1 MTILYFAAA
10 LFMPLSAEDRTD
22 LRCEGHEKEE
32 KNVKRKLKKA
42 GKLMLILLLAALL
55 TSCGN
60 SENGTE
66 SVNQEETEAGET
78 FIDEEAEADE
88 ASADEKDEAD
98 EVSADEEDESGETSA
113 AQEGTET
120 GETSAD
126 QETAAEEGAD
136 TVQEPE
142 GTVMYTTTSVNV
154 RTEPSTEAEIYTLLE
169 GHTEVQKIGDEGEWS
184 QIRLDGNI
192 YYISSQYLREKI
204 EGQNGFLVAID
215 AGHQQRGN
223 SEQEPVGPGA
233 SETKA
238 KVAGGTSGVVSGL
251 AEYELTLQVALKL
264 EEELIARGYEV
275 LMIRTTNDVN
285 ISNAERA
292 QMANDAGA
300 DAFIRIHANG
310 STNASANGAMTICQ
324 TETNP
329 YNASLYSLSRELSDC
344 VLDELTAAT
353 GCKKEYVWETDS
365 MSGINWCQVP
375 VTIVEMGYMTN
386 AQEDAKMASED
397 YQYQI
402 VAGIANGIDK
412 FLLDDYDKM
421 Q

>member
-1 MTILYFAAA
+1 M
-10 LFMPLSAEDRTD
+10 
-22 LRCEGHEKEE
+22 
-32 KNVKRKLKKA
+32 KRKLKKA

-60 SENGTE
+60 SENGAE
-66 SVNQEETEAGET
+66 SVNQEEVEAGET

-113 AQEGTET
+113 
-120 GETSAD
+120 D

-136 TVQEPE
+136 AAQEPE
-142 GTVMYTTTSVNV
+142 GTAMYTTTSVNV

-344 VLDELTAAT
+344 VLDELAAAT